1 LGKQKFRPIA
11 SMKPL
16 IEEEFMMVGEKKR
29 KAPLDEKGLKRK
41 IKAEEK
47 MIIRELKKDTL
58 VVQAEKA
65 KQK

>member
-1 LGKQKFRPIA
+1 
-11 SMKPL
+11 MKPL

-58 VVQAEKA
+58 VV
-65 KQK
+65 